1 MNLREGTRRLAL
13 LLGAVG
19 AVLGGFAS
27 FLELQS
33 TLDQRTRHKQF
44 EQLANSDVVKQE
56 RKCRSL
62 GYASGCSQVP
72 PPPPGYTLDKPK
84 YTIENSDGTP
94 LASEVNRKGIRT
106 IHWAKDY
113 SVESIETEP
122 DLYLYPE
129 PAPGAWESLLIVL
142 FPILGFFIPW
152 GAVRAIGWV
161 LAGFVQGSR

>member
-13 LLGAVG
+13 LLGVVG
-19 AVLGGFAS
+19 AIFGGFVS
-27 FLELQS
+27 YFQLQS
-33 TLDQRTRHKQF
+33 VTDQRARHNRF

-62 GYASGCSQVP
+62 GYPSGCSQMP
-72 PPPPGYTLDKPK
+72 PLPPGFTLDKPK

-94 LASEVNRKGIRT
+94 LASEVKKGGINT

-122 DLYLYPE
+122 NFYLYPE
-129 PAPGAWESLLIVL
+129 PVPGAWEYVLIDSTL
-142 FPILGFFIPW
+142 
-152 GAVRAIGWV
+152 
-161 LAGFVQGSR
+161 